1 MALSN
6 PKEGRTQARSEFPRE
21 VVPMKGNPK
30 IVEALNKVLEMEI
43 GAILQYLHHHWTGDG
58 MESGSILPLFEKTS
72 MDEMRHAER
81 VAERVN
87 FLEGDPSVKPAPI
100 RKGGDLRK
108 MMQDDLAG
116 EYEAIDF
123 YKSVIRLAGELGDS
137 STRLMMEEIT
147 AEEEKHA
154 DLWETILQKT
164 GKKLP

>member
-1 MALSN
+1 
-6 PKEGRTQARSEFPRE
+6 
-21 VVPMKGNPK
+21 MKGNPK
-30 IVEALNKVLEMEI
+30 VIEALNKVLEMEI

-58 MESGSILPLFEKTS
+58 MESGSILPLFEKTA

-81 VAERVN
+81 VAERIN
-87 FLEGDPSVKPAPI
+87 FLEGDPSTKPAPV

-116 EYEAIDF
+116 EYDAIAF
-123 YKSVIRLAGELGDS
+123 YKSVIRLAEEVGDS
-137 STRLMMEEIT
+137 TTRLMMEEIT

>member
-1 MALSN
+1 
-6 PKEGRTQARSEFPRE
+6 
-21 VVPMKGNPK
+21 MKGNPK
-30 IVEALNKVLEMEI
+30 VIEALNKVLELEI

-72 MDEMRHAER
+72 MDEMKHAER
-81 VAERVN
+81 VAERIN

-108 MMQDDLAG
+108 MMQDDLDA
-116 EYEAIDF
+116 EYGAIEF
-123 YKSVIRLAGELGDS
+123 YKTVIKLADEVGDS
-137 STRLMMEEIT
+137 TTRLMMEEIVSQ
-147 AEEEKHA
+147 EEEHA